1 MPPSGKKIIQDNKKM
16 FLKLKNETSRA
27 LKKYGTPTKAA
38 NNVHL
43 KEYEK
48 WFRYPLVEANALK
61 MAQELKRKK

>member
-1 MPPSGKKIIQDNKKM
+1 M